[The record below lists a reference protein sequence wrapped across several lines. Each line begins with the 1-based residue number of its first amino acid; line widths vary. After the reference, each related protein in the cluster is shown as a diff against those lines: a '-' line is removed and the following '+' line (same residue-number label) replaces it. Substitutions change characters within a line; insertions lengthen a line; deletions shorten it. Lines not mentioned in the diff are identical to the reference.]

1 MSFSEISLRV
11 ASLNTQLRFRRH
23 QSALTEAYKL
33 RSYIQLRGGTSEEA
47 VRALHRAERVIETF
61 EGKFSSTIQQLVKIV
76 VQTIQA
82 SLNPHDE
89 NNEATFLDQLARE
102 EHAALDL
109 KLKAQAMIPDFSEEM
124 NETPTST
131 ATTDPTKPEQPQTQ
145 IPQPSSNGGS
155 EEDWSD
161 SWKPSA
167 DE

>member
-23 QSALTEAYKL
+23 QSALIEAYKL

-47 VRALHRAERVIETF
+47 IRALHRAERVIETF

-89 NNEATFLDQLARE
+89 TNEATFLDQLNKE
-102 EHAALDL
+102 ESAAIDL
-109 KLKAQAMIPDFSEEM
+109 KIKAQAAIPDFSEE
-124 NETPTST
+124 ESEPTPDSSL
-131 ATTDPTKPEQPQTQ
+131 AEPEQPKSPPTQ
-145 IPQPSSNGGS
+145 SPQFAHPSVD
-155 EEDWSD
+155 EEDDWSD
-161 SWKPSA
+161 SWKAPT
-167 DE
+167 D